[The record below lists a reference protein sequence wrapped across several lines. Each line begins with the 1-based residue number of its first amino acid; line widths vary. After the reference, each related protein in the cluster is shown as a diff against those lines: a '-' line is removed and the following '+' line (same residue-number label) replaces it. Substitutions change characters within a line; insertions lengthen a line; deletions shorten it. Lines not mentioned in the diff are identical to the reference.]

1 MKLFKILYLIAA
13 LLAINLIAPSVCNEN
28 VEGKKK
34 KKGCPLRN
42 FNFQEFRKK
51 HHKAILISSVVSAIA
66 LLFGTAY
73 GIGLHLNNK
82 TFIKSILDL
91 GKKRSASRSPHLKLK

>member
-1 MKLFKILYLIAA
+1 MKVFKILYFIAA
-13 LLAINLIAPSVCNEN
+13 LLAINLIAPSICNVN
-28 VEGKKK
+28 VNEKKK

-51 HHKAILISSVVSAIA
+51 HRNAILISSVVSAMA

-73 GIGLHLNNK
+73 GIGLHLNNR
-82 TFIKSILDL
+82 TFTKSILDL
-91 GKKRSASRSPHLKLK
+91 GKKKSASRSPHIKRK